1 LTILPIS
8 YWSSIDR
15 LKAGQEPA
23 QRGSKEPGCQLF
35 LERGERPRRNEKPE
49 DEMFRIATAT
59 TAPQQLSGRENE
71 WFSRPENEWFAR
83 ENEWF
88 TQPENEW

>member
-1 LTILPIS
+1 
-8 YWSSIDR
+8 
-15 LKAGQEPA
+15 
-23 QRGSKEPGCQLF
+23 
-35 LERGERPRRNEKPE
+35 
-49 DEMFRIATAT
+49 MFRIATAT